1 MIYKNFRDFKFDQ
14 LTLAQPIALHEGG
27 FYSKIATLNDEPLF
41 IQTPMCRTKQGIL
54 SSGKKINSDLI
65 VDIINTSFINWIIML
80 EDRIQQLIYL
90 NKDTW
95 FVDPNIEL
103 DDIKSAFTP
112 ILKVYKTD
120 SYLIRANIPYQSK
133 NGIQMD
139 NTCQVYDEDETVC
152 SLDQIKENTN
162 IITILEFQGIKFS
175 QRIFQFNINIKQIM
189 ILKQNIFTGCQ
200 IQKKEPTEKVFSV
213 KKSLPPLE
221 KSNESLEKELKDEKP
236 NEYLEKE
243 LKNEITNEYLED
255 SEESDMSDNELVEIE
270 IKEPNEMIDLLKEYL
285 TKKNIK
291 ELQLLDDL

>member
-1 MIYKNFRDFKFDQ
+1 MIYKNFRDFKFNQ

-27 FYSKIATLNDEPLF
+27 FYSKIATINDEPLF

-54 SSGKKINSDLI
+54 NNNKKINSDLI
-65 VDIINTSFINWIIML
+65 VDIINTSFINWIIQL

-95 FVDPNIEL
+95 FVDSNIEL

-139 NTCQVYDEDETVC
+139 NVCQVYDEDETVC
-152 SLDQIKENTN
+152 SIDQIKENTN

-189 ILKQNIFTGCQ
+189 ILKQNVFNGCQ
-200 IQKKEPTEKVFSV
+200 IQKKEIELSSDSSKEYLEQ
-213 KKSLPPLE
+213 KKESI
-221 KSNESLEKELKDEKP
+221 SLEKV
-236 NEYLEKE
+236 
-243 LKNEITNEYLED
+243 LKNEITNTCLED
-255 SEESDMSDNELVEIE
+255 SEELDDSDNDLVEIE
-270 IKEPNEMIDLLKEYL
+270 IKESNEMIELLKEYL
-285 TKKNIK
+285 SKKNIK

>member
-1 MIYKNFRDFKFDQ
+1 MIHKNFRDFKFNQ

-41 IQTPMCRTKQGIL
+41 IQTPICRTKQGIINN
-54 SSGKKINSDLI
+54 GKKINPDLI

-95 FVDPNIEL
+95 FVDTSIEL

-120 SYLIRANIPYQSK
+120 SYSIRANIPYQSK

-139 NTCQVYDEDETVC
+139 NTCQVYDEDESVC
-152 SLDQIKENTN
+152 SLEQIKENTN

-189 ILKQNIFTGCQ
+189 ILKNNTFTGCQ
-200 IQKKEPTEKVFSV
+200 IQKKEHNEYPSLEHLKKEEPT
-213 KKSLPPLE
+213 
-221 KSNESLEKELKDEKP
+221 LEKEEPILEKKVQ
-236 NEYLEKE
+236 YLEE
-243 LKNEITNEYLED
+243 LED
-255 SEESDMSDNELVEIE
+255 SDDSEISENELVEID
-270 IKEPNEMIDLLKEYL
+270 IKEPNEMIELLKEYL

>member
-1 MIYKNFRDFKFDQ
+1 MIYKNFRDFKFNQ
-14 LTLAQPIALHEGG
+14 LSLAQPIALHEGG
-27 FYSKIATLNDEPLF
+27 FYSKIATVNDEPLF
-41 IQTPMCRTKQGIL
+41 IQTPICKTKQGIINNN
-54 SSGKKINSDLI
+54 KKINTDLI

-95 FVDPNIEL
+95 FVDTTIEL

-139 NTCQVYDEDETVC
+139 NSCQVYDEDECVC
-152 SLDQIKENTN
+152 QIDNVKENTN

-189 ILKQNIFTGCQ
+189 ILKNNIFTGCK
-200 IQKKEPTEKVFSV
+200 IQKKESKESEEESEQIIKE
-213 KKSLPPLE
+213 PLE
-221 KSNESLEKELKDEKP
+221 KEQNTEPLEKD
-236 NEYLEKE
+236 
-243 LKNEITNEYLED
+243 YLED
-255 SEESDMSDNELVEIE
+255 SEDELIEIE
-270 IKEPNEMIDLLKEYL
+270 IKEPNEMIELLKEYL
-285 TKKNIK
+285 SNKNIK

>member
-1 MIYKNFRDFKFDQ
+1 MIHKNFRDFKFNQ

-27 FYSKIATLNDEPLF
+27 FYSKIATVNDEPLF
-41 IQTPMCRTKQGIL
+41 IQTPMCRTKQGIINN
-54 SSGKKINSDLI
+54 GKKLNPDLI
-65 VDIINTSFINWIIML
+65 VDIINTSFINWIIQL

-95 FVDPNIEL
+95 FVDTSIEL

-120 SYLIRANIPYQSK
+120 SYSIRANIPYQSK

-152 SLDQIKENTN
+152 TLDQIKENTN

-189 ILKQNIFTGCQ
+189 ILKNNAFTGCQ
-200 IQKKEPTEKVFSV
+200 IQKKEQNEVLEQPIKKEEPT
-213 KKSLPPLE
+213 
-221 KSNESLEKELKDEKP
+221 LEKEESILEKKVQ
-236 NEYLEKE
+236 YLEE
-243 LKNEITNEYLED
+243 LED
-255 SEESDMSDNELVEIE
+255 SDESDISDNELVEIE
-270 IKEPNEMIDLLKEYL
+270 IKEPNEMIELLKEYL